1 MVYFA
6 KCLRFEMR
14 DAVKINNV
22 NFHIKANHMQEKQAE
37 IDQMKQVERY
47 LAEVEQK
54 AITDVCPENQLKAR
68 LANTL
73 EPQRGYQLLSNIK
86 DFKVGGNTMRIYL
99 KNPAELGY
107 HEKEVVLSQVK
118 SIYSNSELDIE
129 SVEYVVENVRNFT
142 NKHANMQTK
151 KVVDLLSLH
160 QGVWGDVCCQLIKT
174 YGIHIY
180 NNWFSKLTPVI
191 DEDARIVELKAP
203 NLFVKQ
209 WVEANYCDVIQKAI
223 ENQGQEFKG
232 IIQQFTN

>member
-1 MVYFA
+1 
-6 KCLRFEMR
+6 
-14 DAVKINNV
+14 
-22 NFHIKANHMQEKQAE
+22 
-37 IDQMKQVERY
+37 
-47 LAEVEQK
+47 
-54 AITDVCPENQLKAR
+54 
-68 LANTL
+68 
-73 EPQRGYQLLSNIK
+73 
-86 DFKVGGNTMRIYL
+86 
-99 KNPAELGY
+99 
-107 HEKEVVLSQVK
+107 
-118 SIYSNSELDIE
+118 
-129 SVEYVVENVRNFT
+129 
-142 NKHANMQTK
+142 MQTK
-151 KVVDLLSLH
+151 KVVDLPPLH

>member
-1 MVYFA
+1 
-6 KCLRFEMR
+6 MR

-54 AITDVCPENQLKAR
+54 AITNVCPENQLKAR

-86 DFKVGGNTMRIYL
+86 DFKVVGNTMRIYL

-129 SVEYVVENVRNFT
+129 SVEYVVENVHNFT

-151 KVVDLLSLH
+151 KAVDLSPLH
-160 QGVWGDVCCQLIKT
+160 QSVWGDFCRQLIKT

-180 NNWFSKLTPVI
+180 NHWFSKLTPVI
-191 DEDARIVELKAP
+191 DEDAKTIELIVPNSFVQEEVTRRYGDNIKKIVNELGMK
-203 NLFVKQ
+203 
-209 WVEANYCDVIQKAI
+209 
-223 ENQGQEFKG
+223 FKG
-232 IIQQFTN
+232 ISK